1 VDLDNNHFIHEYIVK
16 HIDSWY
22 EFAWRLGYCD
32 MQAPE
37 GSLVLIKGCDKTNS
51 WAHATFA
58 ERAKEASVFFEG
70 GYLNVGGTVRLQGA
84 WSRAVSAIYREAPLG
99 GRHVQATILSVHNA
113 SGSASLSPGNA
124 RIDNPLTGLF
134 PEDCP
139 YTVFARVY
147 RIKRRS
153 ILGMVKSVTVEVN
166 GRTSRHQLP
175 RSPPVSD
182 VIVCHVLNSLL
193 LQTSGL
199 GPASFRSLV
208 PSTSQTSTGPGDTEN
223 IALGDQE
230 ADILQSSEE
239 EEEDDVDNELS
250 ITVDPD
256 LQLVSPV
263 PLSRRSCTLTYEHIR
278 QGGHVLDHVLDY
290 ILKVKHLWPDC
301 FFETDYR
308 RQTSPEA
315 EVAIATDDD
324 LFALCPVC
332 FIVDCNYV

>member
-1 VDLDNNHFIHEYIVK
+1 
-16 HIDSWY
+16 
-22 EFAWRLGYCD
+22 
-32 MQAPE
+32 MQATE

-58 ERAKEASVFFEG
+58 ERTKEASVFFEG
-70 GYLNVGGTVRLQGA
+70 GYLSVGGTVRLQGA

-124 RIDNPLTGLF
+124 RNDNPLTGLF

-166 GRTSRHQLP
+166 GRSSRHQLP
-175 RSPPVSD
+175 RSVSD
-182 VIVCHVLNSLL
+182 VTVYHVLNSSL
-193 LQTSGL
+193 LQTSGV
-199 GPASFRSLV
+199 GPASFRALV

-223 IALGDQE
+223 IALEDQQ
-230 ADILQSSEE
+230 ADLLQSSKE
-239 EEEDDVDNELS
+239 EEEDDVDDKLS

-256 LQLVSPV
+256 PQLVSSV
-263 PLSRRSCTLTYEHIR
+263 SLSCRTCTLMNM
-278 QGGHVLDHVLDY
+278 
-290 ILKVKHLWPDC
+290 
-301 FFETDYR
+301 TDR
-308 RQTSPEA
+308 EDMCLITFLT
-315 EVAIATDDD
+315 I
-324 LFALCPVC
+324 F
-332 FIVDCNYV
+332 